1 MTDVLVAAARDKVV
15 ITIGRVSVRLSMA
28 EARLLHYKLSAL
40 LATTNK
46 DYDNY
51 IEDCEVADED
61 TEDIDG
67 SIIEAGEC
75 IER

>member
-1 MTDVLVAAARDKVV
+1 MDVLVAMTNDKVV

-40 LATTNK
+40 LATSNK
-46 DYDNY
+46 D
-51 IEDCEVADED
+51 DED